1 MQFAMYDLTEDNL
14 DNVSYSLMSLL
25 LVGDS

>member
-1 MQFAMYDLTEDNL
+1 MQFAMYDLTQDNL
-14 DNVSYSLMSLL
+14 DNVSCSLISLS